1 MKTFLL
7 ILFKSIELS
16 VFIFISIQL
25 YKIPFNKI
33 TWYILAGI
41 SFIYLVLTYKI
52 NKELI
57 SDWIKLNK
65 KLINKILKNKNYE

>member
-1 MKTFLL
+1 MKTLL
-7 ILFKSIELS
+7 LVLFKTIELS
-16 VFIFISIQL
+16 IYISICIL
-25 YKIPFNKI
+25 VVLILPFNKI

-41 SFIYLVLTYKI
+41 SFLYLILTYKI

-65 KLINKILKNKNYE
+65 KLINKILK